1 MNISCRHFTLIWV
14 FVVTGLFAAEPAG
27 FFKTYCLRCHNAD
40 KQKGEFRLDT
50 LKHEFGVEATTQTW
64 AEVLFRINS
73 GQMPPKK
80 ERQPTAVEL
89 GEVAEWIS
97 DNIEAGRAKRMA
109 KRGPVAHY
117 RLSRDEYA
125 HTVYDLLGVHFDP
138 RMPGALNEDPR
149 WHGFNRIG
157 SMLSLSPSHVMR
169 YFAAAEKVLAEA
181 FPERLPNVTRG
192 EKSAPEGNRWLLF
205 PGRGEGGFNTR
216 EPGLYKVRVTLSALP
231 SFKGRMP
238 RLSIR
243 NNSLKQS
250 VAGRDVI
257 APEGKPV
264 TIEMEVVLAKGGY
277 SIINEVPGKLDDG
290 HTLSHTPTRIAK
302 LDELRGQKPVGYKL
316 LMDDGRPVFPLLLV
330 DKVEYE
336 GPIIS
341 DATRQ
346 RRADL
351 YPQKEGD
358 LTEAKACLERFA
370 TRAWRRPVSAA
381 EIDRYFKLLQTELA
395 AGEKFRSAYLAALTG
410 VLTSKNFYY
419 VVEGDSAKRRAKVN
433 DWELATRLSYFLWSS
448 MPDSTLTEA
457 ASKGELRRPEI
468 LRGQLKRMLSEPK
481 AARFT
486 DAFPRQWLQL
496 HKVGMFPPDMDLYP
510 DYDKWLEQS
519 MALET
524 TGFFNEVF
532 EKNLSLSE
540 FLVSD
545 WTVMNSRLALHYQMP
560 ALKQAGFQRV
570 ALRPQDHRGG
580 ILTHASALMLT
591 SDGTRH
597 RPVHRGVWVSEAI
610 FGRTP
615 PSPPPNVEPLEPT
628 PPDRPKAT
636 IRQQLE
642 AHATHATCASCHAK
656 IDPLGFA
663 FDNFNAIGQW
673 RTEENVPGGQGANP
687 PVNAVGKL
695 PDGRAY
701 AGPDEFKQLL
711 AQDLDRFAEAFVEKL
726 ATYALRR
733 VMTVDDRTHIKAIAV
748 ASKKDGYKLRTVIEH
763 FVTSDLFAKR

>member
-1 MNISCRHFTLIWV
+1 
-14 FVVTGLFAAEPAG
+14 
-27 FFKTYCLRCHNAD
+27 
-40 KQKGEFRLDT
+40 
-50 LKHEFGVEATTQTW
+50 
-64 AEVLFRINS
+64 
-73 GQMPPKK
+73 
-80 ERQPTAVEL
+80 
-89 GEVAEWIS
+89 
-97 DNIEAGRAKRMA
+97 
-109 KRGPVAHY
+109 
-117 RLSRDEYA
+117 
-125 HTVYDLLGVHFDP
+125 
-138 RMPGALNEDPR
+138 
-149 WHGFNRIG
+149 
-157 SMLSLSPSHVMR
+157 
-169 YFAAAEKVLAEA
+169 
-181 FPERLPNVTRG
+181 
-192 EKSAPEGNRWLLF
+192 
-205 PGRGEGGFNTR
+205 
-216 EPGLYKVRVTLSALP
+216 
-231 SFKGRMP
+231 
-238 RLSIR
+238 
-243 NNSLKQS
+243 
-250 VAGRDVI
+250 
-257 APEGKPV
+257 
-264 TIEMEVVLAKGGY
+264 
-277 SIINEVPGKLDDG
+277 
-290 HTLSHTPTRIAK
+290 
-302 LDELRGQKPVGYKL
+302 
-316 LMDDGRPVFPLLLV
+316 
-330 DKVEYE
+330 
-336 GPIIS
+336 
-341 DATRQ
+341 
-346 RRADL
+346 
-351 YPQKEGD
+351 
-358 LTEAKACLERFA
+358 
-370 TRAWRRPVSAA
+370 
-381 EIDRYFKLLQTELA
+381 
-395 AGEKFRSAYLAALTG
+395 
-410 VLTSKNFYY
+410 
-419 VVEGDSAKRRAKVN
+419 
-433 DWELATRLSYFLWSS
+433 

-468 LRGQLKRMLSEPK
+468 LRAQLKRMLSEPK

-519 MALET
+519 MVLET

-580 ILTHASALMLT
+580 VLTHASVLMLT

-628 PPDRPKAT
+628 PTDRPKAT